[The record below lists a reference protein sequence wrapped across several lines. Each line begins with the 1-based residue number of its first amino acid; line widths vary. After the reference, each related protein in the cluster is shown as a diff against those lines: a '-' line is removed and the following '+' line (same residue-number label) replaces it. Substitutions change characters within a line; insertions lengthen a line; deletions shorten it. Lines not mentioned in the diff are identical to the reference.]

1 MENDNP
7 VTEKEI
13 ELTMEVA
20 NLMIKLDDKEL
31 ELNEL
36 KDLVDLLDKEL

>member
-13 ELTMEVA
+13 DVAIEIA
-20 NLMIKLDDKEL
+20 NLMIDLDEKQLKLND
-31 ELNEL
+31 L

>member
-13 ELTMEVA
+13 EFTMEVA
-20 NLMIKLDDKEL
+20 NLMIELDDKEL
-31 ELNEL
+31 KLNEL